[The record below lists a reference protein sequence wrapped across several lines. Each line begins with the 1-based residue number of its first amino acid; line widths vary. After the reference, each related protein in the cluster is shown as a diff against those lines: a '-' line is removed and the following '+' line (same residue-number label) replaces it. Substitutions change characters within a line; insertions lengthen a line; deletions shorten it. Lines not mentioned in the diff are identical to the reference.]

1 MFFKNTLTLIIGS
14 VAGQAF
20 PIILSPVLTRLY
32 DPSEFGSFAI
42 FFGIVSILVIT
53 ATARYELAVLLPKKN
68 KNAYGILYL
77 TFISLVITCTI
88 FHIVF
93 FVIQECFTNF
103 EISLKLIAPSILLMG
118 SYQALYCWF
127 NRQESYK
134 NLAIAKFLQNFC
146 MILFQIS
153 YVLLLPY
160 SQSDGL
166 VYGFIFGQLVSF
178 LYLAIIIRAKYS
190 VAISLSR
197 LKRLALLYKNFP
209 KFLIFSHTLN
219 SLSRQ
224 LPIFS
229 FSYLYGALFSGY
241 YLLLQRVIG
250 SPVSVVGSSIGDVFT
265 QKASKNYALHG
276 ECHGIYLSTLRN
288 LIFISAIPFVIFFF
302 LAPMLFPLIFGEK
315 WSDAGYYAQI
325 LTPMFFMQFVTS
337 PLSNMFQ
344 ISNKQKQDMNW
355 NVALFLALSG
365 SILLGFYL
373 NDFSFMLH
381 IFSVSYTI
389 MYGLCG
395 WMTYK
400 YSRGS
405 RKVLI

>member
-1 MFFKNTLTLIIGS
+1 MFLKNTLTLIFGS

-42 FFGIVSILVIT
+42 FFGIVSILVI
-53 ATARYELAVLLPKKN
+53 AGTARYELAVLLPKKN
-68 KNAYGILYL
+68 KNAFGVLNL
-77 TFISLVITCTI
+77 TFISLAITCAI
-88 FHIVF
+88 FHLIF
-93 FVIQECFTNF
+93 FIIQECFSNF
-103 EISLKLIAPSILLMG
+103 EILLKLIAPSIFLMG

-146 MILFQIS
+146 MIFFQIS

-160 SQSDGL
+160 SKSDGL
-166 VYGFIFGQLVSF
+166 VYGFIFGQFVSF
-178 LYLAIIIRAKYS
+178 LYLAIIMRAKYS

-229 FSYLYGALFSGY
+229 FTYLYGALFSGY

-276 ECHGIYLSTLRN
+276 ECHAVYLSTLKN
-288 LIFISAIPFVIFFF
+288 LIFISAIPFIIFFF
-302 LAPMLFPLIFGEK
+302 SAPVIFPLIFGEK

-355 NVALFLALSG
+355 NMALFLALSG

-373 NDFSFMLH
+373 NDFTLMLY
-381 IFSVSYTI
+381 IFSMSYTI

-395 WMTYK
+395 WMTYR

-405 RKVLI
+405 KNC